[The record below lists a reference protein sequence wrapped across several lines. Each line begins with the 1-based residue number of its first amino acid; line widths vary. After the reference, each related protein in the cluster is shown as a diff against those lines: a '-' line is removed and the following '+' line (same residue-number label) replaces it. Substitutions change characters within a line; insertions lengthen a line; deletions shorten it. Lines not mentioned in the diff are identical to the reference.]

1 MGGASIGRGEV
12 HTEFWCES
20 LRGRN
25 HLEDSGVQ
33 VKIILKCIFKEDRG
47 IDWIDLAQERNR

>member
-1 MGGASIGRGEV
+1 V
-12 HTEFWCES
+12 HTEFWWAN

-25 HLEDSGVQ
+25 HLEDADVY

-47 IDWIDLAQERNR
+47 VDWIDLA